1 MVRES
6 GYILPMLPSQVDI
19 DSELDGYAQKRAS
32 NLYLPDQTIHML
44 PPNLSSLCSLGES
57 EKSSALSVG
66 FKMIDC
72 QISDIKI
79 LQSEIKVVKMSY
91 EDADKALKEDQ
102 VLSKLNN
109 LTKVS

>member
-1 MVRES
+1 
-6 GYILPMLPSQVDI
+6 
-19 DSELDGYAQKRAS
+19 
-32 NLYLPDQTIHML
+32 ML
-44 PPNLSSLCSLGES
+44 PPEFIFLCSLGES

-91 EDADKALKEDQ
+91 EEADQSFKRR
-102 VLSKLNN
+102 
-109 LTKVS
+109 